1 VIKCI
6 IIKRLKLIKIV
17 ILLLMN
23 LEKNDYKTYFY
34 EKFVSSFKE
43 LVLTCKNK
51 SSYSDVDKIISLFDK
66 LNYEK
71 ILQKVIS
78 NTQLQENLHFLNKN
92 NFDNDLLNKLF
103 SKNEKSWTLIPSLS
117 LYKVLNTVSVHE
129 DKQLLYKQFQTLHV
143 SAVSYNKVIEAM
155 NTNGTDK
162 GADNFNPF
170 VSVGTVD
177 NNMDIQTL
185 FNGVEC
191 KNMSA
196 IEMVMENFVSE
207 QMDSKMSNYMENI
220 KEDDVN
226 SAANKINEALN
237 SDQFKSSNNKSSAVL
252 TDMLGQIKSEVIDI
266 GKAQSKNKNNGKKSV
281 EQLLGIAQKVAS
293 NMMGK
298 IQDEQIDVMDLWNTT
313 SNLAQKTTNSD
324 AIKYVDALIRNNIQ
338 KSMSENKNNENNE
351 NKNSNP

>member
-1 VIKCI
+1 
-6 IIKRLKLIKIV
+6 
-17 ILLLMN
+17 MN
-23 LEKNDYKTYFY
+23 LEKNNYKTYFY

-43 LVLTCKNK
+43 LVLTCKRV
-51 SSYSDVDKIISLFDK
+51 SIDGTTDIDKIISLFDK

-71 ILQKVIS
+71 ILQKVVS

-117 LYKVLNTVSVHE
+117 LYKVLSSNSVQE
-129 DKQLLYKQFQTLHV
+129 DKQLIYKQFQTLHV
-143 SAVSYNKVIEAM
+143 SAVSYNKVIEAQ
-155 NTNGTDK
+155 NSNGTLKEGND
-162 GADNFNPF
+162 FNPF

-177 NNMDIQTL
+177 NNMDINTL

-237 SDQFKSSNNKSSAVL
+237 SDQFKSGNTKSSAVL

-324 AIKYVDALIRNNIQ
+324 AIKYVDAIIRNNIQ
-338 KSMSENKNNENNE
+338 KSMSENKNTDPQTPP
-351 NKNSNP
+351 NPQP